1 MRFRQV
7 SSIVLGLLACASGAP
22 LEQNVEIRQL
32 IPSGLVNLNFTRLN
46 AHFDLLTLL
55 TNTAHVDFDIA
66 PIIPNLSLLVGISI
80 TNITLSAGIAG
91 TEYIS
96 FTHGFDTP
104 LAVPLTGSVNSGTI
118 SGVSLTQGALP
129 TLLNAFPSKTMDIF
143 SAGVSMRNISAHFT
157 AASLLNNQLSRVD
170 FNVAPVL
177 SLLSI
182 LETVTIDSVTLTAVS
197 GTTTIFTIN
206 KTFDPALQVPT
217 NGSVSSGVFINVPL
231 TQGSAATLSAV
242 NSGTLTANGQFNTHV
257 TIITSPLTLP
267 LPLTTIDSLVP
278 TAWSISF
285 F

>member
-143 SAGVSMRNISAHFT
+143 SAGVSMR
-157 AASLLNNQLSRVD
+157 
-170 FNVAPVL
+170 
-177 SLLSI
+177 
-182 LETVTIDSVTLTAVS
+182 
-197 GTTTIFTIN
+197 
-206 KTFDPALQVPT
+206 
-217 NGSVSSGVFINVPL
+217 
-231 TQGSAATLSAV
+231 
-242 NSGTLTANGQFNTHV
+242 V
-257 TIITSPLTLP
+257 TIITQPLVLP
-267 LPLTTIDSLVP
+267 LFLPLTQFSVDATWSL
-278 TAWSISF
+278 I
-285 F
+285 